1 MPQLLV
7 GFSAPLHDLR
17 RDGLARHL
25 LLLVGLLL
33 PTVWVRVAAP
43 KPTVAC
49 THLRQRQELVPAD
62 AGGEQR
68 AGEQL
73 ILAVDALALL
83 RRDPALVDLRPR
95 DLRERAAGEAP
106 GSAAERSAEG
116 AERGGGRTS
125 GCGPRKRASSAIA
138 ARRQCV
144 SRERQS
150 GGSRRARRQM
160 RTGGSGGAGGG
171 GGSKPIGTCGSQPSG
186 VRCFE
191 RRSRS
196 AASAESPRRRSPAR
210 RSSTAAPSGASGAPD
225 ARGAPAA
232 SAAASIARIRPLRRS
247 SPHR

>member
-125 GCGPRKRASSAIA
+125 GCGPRKRASSAIRSTQAVCQPREAVGWQPARA
-138 ARRQCV
+138 AADAHRRLGRRWRRRRLEADRDVRVAAERRQV
-144 SRERQS
+144 LREI
-150 GGSRRARRQM
+150 
-160 RTGGSGGAGGG
+160 
-171 GGSKPIGTCGSQPSG
+171 KVDDPWLD
-186 VRCFE
+186 
-191 RRSRS
+191 
-196 AASAESPRRRSPAR
+196 PRNS
-210 RSSTAAPSGASGAPD
+210 
-225 ARGAPAA
+225 
-232 SAAASIARIRPLRRS
+232 
-247 SPHR
+247 